1 MTMCKSSL
9 VSLRDLWDQFGKM
22 LFDVKS
28 QARVHECSTEGLCFD
43 ESFYNDQQSEKNMEM
58 DLVKVTRKYTEQEQK
73 HMKREARRQSRLKSE
88 FYSTTEISHPNDYI
102 IDEPINIHTES
113 EDECKESLLTS
124 PEPTSVNFII
134 TRKNQKSFSA
144 AEQKVDTASRTK
156 FVPIVIPLRIE
167 SSPSSGVFGK
177 IKPEYLE
184 AMTLMMSENFS
195 ATEALKAAHIED
207 TVIWKQTLHLPL
219 QLDKLYI
226 SSLDFLN
233 KIYKDYRSRNGNDLA
248 NQILHDMMLMKL
260 LLA

>member
-1 MTMCKSSL
+1 M
-9 VSLRDLWDQFGKM
+9 
-22 LFDVKS
+22 
-28 QARVHECSTEGLCFD
+28 
-43 ESFYNDQQSEKNMEM
+43 
-58 DLVKVTRKYTEQEQK
+58 
-73 HMKREARRQSRLKSE
+73 
-88 FYSTTEISHPNDYI
+88 
-102 IDEPINIHTES
+102 
-113 EDECKESLLTS
+113 LTS

-134 TRKNQKSFSA
+134 TRKNQKSISG

-207 TVIWKQTLHLPL
+207 TVIWKQTRHLPL

-233 KIYKDYRSRNGNDLA
+233 KIYKDYRSRNGNDLK